1 MAVFA
6 EVAINAP
13 LRAGDRTFTFSVP
26 VALERHVTIGIPVRV
41 PFGKQTTSGYVV
53 GLSPTAAR
61 EVKPVAALD
70 ERLPVLPSDL
80 VTLASWMADH
90 HVCSVGEAIDAM
102 LPPRSRSSSRRANGF
117 PPSPPLPES
126 LSPKGREMEQ
136 GIVNASGNGAG
147 VVDLLTAES
156 AARVAIT
163 GEDARFEAYTGA
175 LLWAL
180 QHGRGAIALEPEL
193 VQAERLAAWIER
205 KIGIPVAIYHGALA
219 DSERRALWQRI
230 ASGEFKVIAGT
241 RVAVFA
247 PVPDLGLI
255 IMDHEEDTSYKEERV
270 PRYHARTIA
279 ETRARIAQAAL
290 VWGSPTPSLE
300 VVREIEEGRAARLTF
315 PPANKPTIALSDVRS
330 EAGPLGGLFGRRLY
344 QALARTLP
352 RGRALL
358 YVPRRGYADFLLCH
372 ECGAVTRCQRC
383 GVAMTYHVAER
394 HLGCHLCGAVEPAPD
409 ICRVCGGTH
418 IRPHGIG
425 TERVEAAAKK
435 LFRGTPVLRL
445 DAEAAPDEASQ
456 QKIWQQ
462 FQRRGGLLVGTQ
474 LLVKGVG
481 QVSAPIVG
489 AIGIDAALHL
499 PDFRAAERTYQ
510 VLSQLAGLA
519 EKEMIIQTFAPTHPA
534 LTALANANPAKFFAD
549 ELAARLKFGYP
560 PYVVLINLIV
570 TGQDQQAAGD
580 TARALAA
587 GLAEDG
593 EVLGPSPAPLPRIR
607 GRFRWQI
614 LVKERED
621 MRARTRLRTLLTEI
635 DLPRTVKVI
644 VDVDPV
650 DLL

>member
-53 GLSPTAAR
+53 GLSPTAVR

-102 LPPRSRSSSRRANGF
+102 LPPRSRSSSVNHTPFDSHGSLRAF
-117 PPSPPLPES
+117 DSERPEATS
-126 LSPKGREMEQ
+126 ESAEQ
-136 GIVNASGNGAG
+136 TSRMG
-147 VVDLLTAES
+147 VVELLTADS

-163 GEDARFEAYTGA
+163 GEDARFEAYTVA

-315 PPANKPTIALSDVRS
+315 PPADRPTIALSDVRS

-435 LFRGTPVLRL
+435 LFRGTPVQRL

-489 AIGIDAALHL
+489 AIGVDAALHL

-534 LTALANANPAKFFAD
+534 LTALVNANPAKFFAD

-635 DLPRTVKVI
+635 DLPRAVKVI